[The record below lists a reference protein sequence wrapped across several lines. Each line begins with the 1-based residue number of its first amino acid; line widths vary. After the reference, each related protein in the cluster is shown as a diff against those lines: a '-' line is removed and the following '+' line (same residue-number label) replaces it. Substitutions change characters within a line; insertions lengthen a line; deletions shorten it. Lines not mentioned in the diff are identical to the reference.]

1 MKTICIAGL
10 KGGIGKTTTATSLA
24 YLLANEQD
32 KKVLLV
38 DADSQGNA
46 SMTFGVFDDVA
57 SGMVP
62 VMAQGIS
69 ESIMS
74 PALEQVLDDTEYTKP
89 KDLIK
94 KSEYGVDVLTAN
106 GYLDL
111 VNALLTIEK
120 TNDQIFILKSF
131 LESVAEEY
139 DFCVIDCGLKM
150 DITVINAVLAADLII
165 SPMRLGGYELNASEI
180 FDNQIFDLRELNP
193 DVEVYALITCF
204 QKSKTTTA
212 IEENLRDRYLDETF
226 DTHIRNSVVVM
237 GKSFMDGPLP
247 ANSRNSNPCAA
258 LPILSA
264 LSFSASSCM
273 VRSRFRYF

>member
-24 YLLANEQD
+24 YLLANEQN
-32 KKVLLV
+32 KKLLLV

-46 SMTFGVFDDVA
+46 SMTFGVFDDVV

-74 PALEQVLDDTEYTKP
+74 PALKQVLDDTEYTKP

-247 ANSRNSNPCAA
+247 ANSRNSIAVKDYRAVANE
-258 LPILSA
+258 ILE
-264 LSFSASSCM
+264 
-273 VRSRFRYF
+273 VIG